1 MRKIIREVIVLKIL
15 RVLTKSVFYIFLM
28 LDIAVFALIAYLDVT
43 VSDDYKIKKGDPL
56 TIDSAVPI
64 TAVYEGT
71 KLSASEKTENIGE
84 EFNVDLKAFGI
95 IPFSKVSV
103 EVVDELHVAALGTP
117 FGMKLY
123 TDGVLVIDMT
133 DVETENGNINPAKN
147 AGILKGDYIV
157 SVDGRKITTNEE
169 LSAAVEASAGNE
181 MKFEIKR
188 GGKTKI
194 IRFCGVL
201 SKETGTYKIGLWV
214 RDSSAGIGTL
224 TFYSPATGVVCGL
237 GHGVC
242 DEDTEE
248 LLKLDSGEL
257 VTAEIISVEKGSSGS
272 PGQLKGK
279 FTYGTIGA
287 IDLNS
292 ENGVYSLLKGKLN
305 ISNLTE
311 IALKQEVKDGEAQ
324 ILCTVNGESPKLY
337 SCRVKKRSSA
347 YLSPTQNLLVT
358 VTDDELLS
366 LTGGIVQGMSGSPIL
381 QNGKL
386 IGAVTHVLIDD
397 STKGYGIFA
406 ENMLKT
412 AQSVEE
418 KSLKE
423 AS

>member
-1 MRKIIREVIVLKIL
+1 MKFA
-15 RVLTKSVFYIFLM
+15 RVLTKSLFYIFLA
-28 LDIAVFALIAYLDVT
+28 LDIVIFSMIAYLDMTVT
-43 VSDDYKIKKGDPL
+43 DDYKIKKGDPL
-56 TIDSAVPI
+56 TFDTAVPI

-71 KLSASEKTENIGE
+71 KLSASKKSDSIGE

-95 IPFSKVSV
+95 IPFSTVSV
-103 EVVDELHVAALGTP
+103 EVVDELRVAVLGTP

-133 DVETENGNINPAKN
+133 DVETENGNVNPAKE
-147 AGILKGDYIV
+147 AGIKKGDYIV
-157 SVDGRKITTNEE
+157 SVDGREITTNEE
-169 LSAAVEASAGNE
+169 LGAAVEASAGNE

-188 GGKTKI
+188 NGKTKI
-194 IRFCGVL
+194 IRFCAAL
-201 SKETGTYKIGLWV
+201 SKETNSYKIGLWV

-257 VTAEIISVEKGSSGS
+257 VTAEIVSVQKGSSGS
-272 PGQLKGK
+272 PGELKGK
-279 FTYGTIGA
+279 FTYSTIGA

-292 ENGVYSLLKGKLN
+292 ECGVFSLLQGRLN
-305 ISNLTE
+305 LSNLTE
-311 IALKQEVKDGEAQ
+311 IALKQEVRDGEAQ
-324 ILCTVNGESPKLY
+324 LLCTVNGELPKLF
-337 SCRVKKRSSA
+337 SCSIKKKSSA
-347 YLSPTQNLLVT
+347 YLSPTKNLVVT
-358 VTDDELLS
+358 VTDEELLN

-397 STKGYGIFA
+397 PTRGYGIFA

-412 AQSVEE
+412 AQTVEE
-418 KSLKE
+418 QSLKK

>member
-1 MRKIIREVIVLKIL
+1 MIVLKFA
-15 RVLTKSVFYIFLM
+15 RNLTKWVFFIILT
-28 LDIAVFALIAYLDVT
+28 LDIAVFSMIAYLNVT
-43 VSDDYKIKKGDPL
+43 VSNNYKIKKGDPL
-56 TIDSAVPI
+56 TFDAFVPI
-64 TAVYEGT
+64 TAVYEGS
-71 KLSASEKTENIGE
+71 KLSGSEKTDSISD
-84 EFNVDLKAFGI
+84 EFKVELKAFGM
-95 IPFSKVSV
+95 IPFSTVSV
-103 EVVDELHVAALGTP
+103 EVVDELNVAVLGTP

-123 TDGVLVIDMT
+123 TEGVLVIDMT
-133 DVETENGNINPAKN
+133 DVKTENGNVNPAKE
-147 AGILKGDYIV
+147 AGIEIGDYIV
-157 SVDGRKITTNEE
+157 SVDGRKISTNEE
-169 LSAAVEASAGNE
+169 LGAAVEASAGNE
-181 MKFEIKR
+181 MKLEIKR

-194 IRFCGVL
+194 IRFCAVL
-201 SKETGTYKIGLWV
+201 SKETNSYKVGLWV

-242 DEDTEE
+242 DENTEE

-279 FTYGTIGA
+279 FTYSSIGA

-292 ENGVYSLLKGKLN
+292 ECGVFSLLKGRLN
-305 ISNLTE
+305 LSNLTE
-311 IALKQEVKDGEAQ
+311 IALKQEVKDGDAQ
-324 ILCTVNGESPKLY
+324 LLCTVNGESPKLF
-337 SCRVKKRSSA
+337 SCSIKKKNSA
-347 YLSPTQNLLVT
+347 YLSPTKNLIVT
-358 VTDDELLS
+358 VTDKELLN

-386 IGAVTHVLIDD
+386 VGAVTHVLIDD
-397 STKGYGIFA
+397 PTSGYGIFA

-418 KSLKE
+418 QSLKE

>member
-1 MRKIIREVIVLKIL
+1 MKFA
-15 RVLTKSVFYIFLM
+15 RVLTKSVFYIILA
-28 LDIAVFALIAYLDVT
+28 LDIAVFSMIAYLNIT

-64 TAVYEGT
+64 TAVYQGT
-71 KLSASEKTENIGE
+71 RLSGNSKPENIGE
-84 EFNVDLKAFGI
+84 EFNVELKAFGI
-95 IPFSKVSV
+95 IPFSTVSV
-103 EVVDELHVAALGTP
+103 EVLDELQVAVLGTP

-123 TDGVLVIDMT
+123 TEGVLVIDMT
-133 DVETENGNINPAKN
+133 DVETENGNVNPAKD
-147 AGILKGDYIV
+147 AGIIKGDYIV
-157 SVDGRKITTNEE
+157 SVDGRKISTNEE

-194 IRFCGVL
+194 IRFCAAL
-201 SKETGTYKIGLWV
+201 SKETNSYKVGLWV

-224 TFYSPATGVVCGL
+224 TFYSPATEVVCGL

-242 DEDTEE
+242 DEDTKE
-248 LLKLDSGEL
+248 LLELDSGEL
-257 VTAEIISVEKGSSGS
+257 VTAEIISVEKGSAGS

-279 FTYGTIGA
+279 LTNSTIGA

-292 ENGVYSLLKGKLN
+292 EDGVFSLLKGKLSL
-305 ISNLTE
+305 SNLTE
-311 IALKQEVKDGEAQ
+311 IALKQEIKDGAAQ
-324 ILCTVNGESPKLY
+324 LLCTVNGDSPKLY
-337 SCRVKKRSSA
+337 SCTVKKRNSA
-347 YLSPTQNLLVT
+347 YLSPTQNLIVT
-358 VTDDELLS
+358 VNDSELLNLS
-366 LTGGIVQGMSGSPIL
+366 GGIVQGMSGSPII

-397 STKGYGIFA
+397 PTSGNGIFA

-418 KSLKE
+418 ESLKK

>member
-1 MRKIIREVIVLKIL
+1 MKFA
-15 RVLTKSVFYIFLM
+15 RVLTKSVFYIILA
-28 LDIAVFALIAYLDVT
+28 LDIAVFSMIAYLNIT

-64 TAVYEGT
+64 TAVYQGT
-71 KLSASEKTENIGE
+71 RLSGNSKPENIGE
-84 EFNVDLKAFGI
+84 EFNVELKAFGI
-95 IPFSKVSV
+95 IPFSTVSV
-103 EVVDELHVAALGTP
+103 EVVDELQVAVLGTP

-123 TDGVLVIDMT
+123 TEGVLVIDMT
-133 DVETENGNINPAKN
+133 DVETENGNVNPAKD
-147 AGILKGDYIV
+147 AGIIKGDYIV
-157 SVDGRKITTNEE
+157 SVDGMKIGTNEE

-188 GGKTKI
+188 DGKTKI
-194 IRFCGVL
+194 IRFCAVL
-201 SKETGTYKIGLWV
+201 SKETNSYKIGLWV

-224 TFYSPATGVVCGL
+224 SFYSPATGVVCGL

-248 LLKLDSGEL
+248 LLELNSGEL
-257 VTAEIISVEKGSSGS
+257 VTAEIISVEKGSAGS

-279 FTYGTIGA
+279 FTNGTIGA

-292 ENGVYSLLKGKLN
+292 EDGIFSLLKGELN
-305 ISNLTE
+305 LSNLTE
-311 IALKQEVKDGEAQ
+311 IALKQEIKDGEAQ
-324 ILCTVNGESPKLY
+324 LLCTVNGDSPKLY
-337 SCRVKKRSSA
+337 SCTVKKRNSA
-347 YLSPTQNLLVT
+347 YLSPTQNLIVT
-358 VTDDELLS
+358 VTDSELLNLS
-366 LTGGIVQGMSGSPIL
+366 GGIVQGMSGSPII

-397 STKGYGIFA
+397 PTSGYGIFA

-418 KSLKE
+418 ESLKK

>member
-1 MRKIIREVIVLKIL
+1 MIVLKFA
-15 RVLTKSVFYIFLM
+15 RNLTKWVFFIILT
-28 LDIAVFALIAYLDVT
+28 LDIAVFSMIAYLNVT
-43 VSDDYKIKKGDPL
+43 VSNNYKIKKGDPL
-56 TIDSAVPI
+56 TFDAFVPI
-64 TAVYEGT
+64 TAVYEGS
-71 KLSASEKTENIGE
+71 KLSGSEKTDSISD
-84 EFNVDLKAFGI
+84 EFKVELKAFGM
-95 IPFSKVSV
+95 IPFSTVSV
-103 EVVDELHVAALGTP
+103 EVVDELNVAVLGTP

-123 TDGVLVIDMT
+123 TEGVLVIDMT
-133 DVETENGNINPAKN
+133 EVKTENGNVNPAKD
-147 AGILKGDYIV
+147 AGIEIGDYIV
-157 SVDGRKITTNEE
+157 SVDGRKISTNEE
-169 LSAAVEASAGNE
+169 LGAAVEASAGNE
-181 MKFEIKR
+181 MKLEIKR
-188 GGKTKI
+188 NGKTKI
-194 IRFCGVL
+194 IRFCAVL
-201 SKETGTYKIGLWV
+201 SKETNSYKVGLWV

-279 FTYGTIGA
+279 FTYSSIGV

-292 ENGVYSLLKGKLN
+292 ECGVFSLLKGRLN
-305 ISNLTE
+305 LSNLTE
-311 IALKQEVKDGEAQ
+311 IALKQEVKDGDAQ
-324 ILCTVNGESPKLY
+324 LLCTVNGETPKLF
-337 SCRVKKRSSA
+337 SCSIKKKNSA
-347 YLSPTQNLLVT
+347 YLSPTKNLIVT
-358 VTDDELLS
+358 VTDKELLN

-386 IGAVTHVLIDD
+386 VGAVTHVLIDD
-397 STKGYGIFA
+397 PTSGYGIFA

-418 KSLKE
+418 QRLKE

>member
-1 MRKIIREVIVLKIL
+1 MKFARN
-15 RVLTKSVFYIFLM
+15 LTKCVFFIILT
-28 LDIAVFALIAYLDVT
+28 LDIVVFSMIAYLNIT
-43 VSDDYKIKKGDPL
+43 VSENYKIKRGDPL
-56 TIDSAVPI
+56 TFDTFVPI

-71 KLSASEKTENIGE
+71 KPSGGEKSDSISD
-84 EFNVDLKAFGI
+84 EFNVELKAFGM
-95 IPFSKVSV
+95 IPFSTVSV
-103 EVVDELHVAALGTP
+103 EVVDELNVAVLGTP

-123 TDGVLVIDMT
+123 TEGVLVIDMT
-133 DVETENGNINPAKN
+133 DVKTENGNVNPAKD
-147 AGILKGDYIV
+147 AGIEIGDYIV
-157 SVDGRKITTNEE
+157 SVDGRKISTNEE

-188 GGKTKI
+188 NGKTKI
-194 IRFCGVL
+194 ICFCAVL
-201 SKETGTYKIGLWV
+201 SKETNSYKIGLWV

-224 TFYSPATGVVCGL
+224 TFYSPATGIVCGL

-292 ENGVYSLLKGKLN
+292 ECGVFSLLKGKLN
-305 ISNLTE
+305 LSNLTE
-311 IALKQEVKDGEAQ
+311 IALKQEVKDGDAQ
-324 ILCTVNGESPKLY
+324 LLCTVNGETPKLF
-337 SCRVKKRSSA
+337 SCSIKKKNSA
-347 YLSPTQNLLVT
+347 YLSPTKNLIVT
-358 VTDDELLS
+358 VTDKELLN
-366 LTGGIVQGMSGSPIL
+366 LTGGIVLGMSGSPIL

-386 IGAVTHVLIDD
+386 VGAVTHVLIDD
-397 STKGYGIFA
+397 PTSGYGIFA

-412 AQSVEE
+412 AQSVEDQ
-418 KSLKE
+418 SLKE

>member
-1 MRKIIREVIVLKIL
+1 MIVLKFA
-15 RVLTKSVFYIFLM
+15 RVLAKSVFYIILA
-28 LDIAVFALIAYLDVT
+28 LDIAVFSMIAYLDIT

-56 TIDSAVPI
+56 TIDSTVPI

-84 EFNVDLKAFGI
+84 EFNVELKAFGI
-95 IPFSKVSV
+95 IPFSTVSV
-103 EVVDELHVAALGTP
+103 EVVDELQVAVLGTP

-123 TDGVLVIDMT
+123 TEGVLVIDMT
-133 DVETENGNINPAKN
+133 DVETEKGNINPAKD
-147 AGILKGDYIV
+147 AGIMKGDYIV
-157 SVDGRKITTNEE
+157 SVDGRKISTNEE

-194 IRFCGVL
+194 ICFCAAL
-201 SKETGTYKIGLWV
+201 SEETNSYKIGLWV

-242 DEDTEE
+242 DEDTQK
-248 LLKLDSGEL
+248 LLELDSGEL
-257 VTAEIISVEKGSSGS
+257 VTAEIISVEKGTSGS

-305 ISNLTE
+305 LSNLTE

-324 ILCTVNGESPKLY
+324 LLCTIDGISPKLY
-337 SCRVKKRSSA
+337 SCTVKKRSSA
-347 YLSPTQNLLVT
+347 YLSPSQNLVVT

-366 LTGGIVQGMSGSPIL
+366 ITGGIVQGMSGSPII

-397 STKGYGIFA
+397 PTSGYGIFA

-412 AQSVEE
+412 AQRVEE
-418 KSLKE
+418 QSLKE

>member
-1 MRKIIREVIVLKIL
+1 MKFARN
-15 RVLTKSVFYIFLM
+15 LTKWVFFIILT
-28 LDIAVFALIAYLDVT
+28 LDIAVFSMIAYLDIT

-84 EFNVDLKAFGI
+84 EFNVELKAFGI
-95 IPFSKVSV
+95 IPFSTVSV
-103 EVVDELHVAALGTP
+103 EVVDELQVAVLGTP

-123 TDGVLVIDMT
+123 TEGVLVIDMT
-133 DVETENGNINPAKN
+133 DVETEKGNINPAKD
-147 AGILKGDYIV
+147 AGIMKGDYIV
-157 SVDGRKITTNEE
+157 SVDGRKISTNEE

-194 IRFCGVL
+194 ICFCAAL
-201 SKETGTYKIGLWV
+201 SEETNSYKIGLWV

-242 DEDTEE
+242 DEDTEK
-248 LLKLDSGEL
+248 LLELDSGEL
-257 VTAEIISVEKGSSGS
+257 VTAEIISVEKGTSGS

-305 ISNLTE
+305 LSNLTE

-324 ILCTVNGESPKLY
+324 LLCTIDGNSPKLY
-337 SCRVKKRSSA
+337 SCTVKKRSSA
-347 YLSPTQNLLVT
+347 YLSPSQNLVVT

-366 LTGGIVQGMSGSPIL
+366 ITGGIVQGMSGSPII

-397 STKGYGIFA
+397 PTSGYGIFA

-412 AQSVEE
+412 AQRVEE
-418 KSLKE
+418 QSLKE

>member
-1 MRKIIREVIVLKIL
+1 MIVLKFL
-15 RVLTKSVFYIFLM
+15 RVLTKSVFYIILAF
-28 LDIAVFALIAYLDVT
+28 DIVIFSMIAYLDIT
-43 VSDDYKIKKGDPL
+43 VSDDYKIKKGDAL
-56 TIDSAVPI
+56 SFDTAVPI

-71 KLSASEKTENIGE
+71 KLSASGKSDSIGE
-84 EFNVDLKAFGI
+84 EFDVELKAFGI
-95 IPFSKVSV
+95 IPFSTVSV
-103 EVVDELHVAALGTP
+103 EVVDELQVSVLGTP

-123 TDGVLVIDMT
+123 TEGVLVIDMT
-133 DVETENGNINPAKN
+133 DVETENGNVNPAKE

-157 SVDGRKITTNEE
+157 SVDGRKIGTNEE

-181 MKFEIKR
+181 MEFEIKR
-188 GGKTKI
+188 NGKTKV
-194 IRFCGVL
+194 IRFCAAL
-201 SKETGTYKIGLWV
+201 SKETNSYKIGLWV

-224 TFYSPATGVVCGL
+224 TFYSPVTGVVCGL

-248 LLKLDSGEL
+248 LLELDSGEL
-257 VTAEIISVEKGSSGS
+257 VTAEIISVEKGSSGN

-279 FTYGTIGA
+279 FTYNTIGA

-292 ENGVYSLLKGKLN
+292 ECGIFSLIKGKLN

-311 IALKQEVKDGEAQ
+311 IALKQEVKDGDAQ
-324 ILCTVNGESPKLY
+324 LLCTVNGESPKLF
-337 SCRVKKRSSA
+337 SCSIKKKNAA
-347 YLSPTQNLLVT
+347 YLSPTKNLIVT
-358 VTDDELLS
+358 VTDKELLN

-386 IGAVTHVLIDD
+386 VGAVTHVLIDD
-397 STKGYGIFA
+397 PTSGYGIFA

-412 AQSVEE
+412 AQGVTEE
-418 KSLKE
+418 IKQ

>member
-1 MRKIIREVIVLKIL
+1 MIVLKFA
-15 RVLTKSVFYIFLM
+15 RVLTKSLFYIFLA
-28 LDIAVFALIAYLDVT
+28 LDIVIFSMIAYLDMTVT
-43 VSDDYKIKKGDPL
+43 DDYKIKKGDPL
-56 TIDSAVPI
+56 TFDTAVPI

-71 KLSASEKTENIGE
+71 KLSASKKSDSIGE

-95 IPFSKVSV
+95 IPFSTVSV
-103 EVVDELHVAALGTP
+103 EVVDELRVAVLGTP

-133 DVETENGNINPAKN
+133 DVETENGNVNPAKE
-147 AGILKGDYIV
+147 AGIKKGDYIV
-157 SVDGRKITTNEE
+157 SVDGREITTNEE
-169 LSAAVEASAGNE
+169 LGAAVEASAGNE

-188 GGKTKI
+188 NGKTKI
-194 IRFCGVL
+194 IRFCAAL
-201 SKETGTYKIGLWV
+201 SKETNSYKIGLWV

-257 VTAEIISVEKGSSGS
+257 VTAEIVSVQKGSSGS
-272 PGQLKGK
+272 PGELKGK
-279 FTYGTIGA
+279 FTYSTIGA

-292 ENGVYSLLKGKLN
+292 ECGVFSLLQGRLN
-305 ISNLTE
+305 LSNLTE
-311 IALKQEVKDGEAQ
+311 IALKQEVRDGEAQ
-324 ILCTVNGESPKLY
+324 LLCTVNGELPKLF
-337 SCRVKKRSSA
+337 SCSIKKKSSA
-347 YLSPTQNLLVT
+347 YLSPTKNLVVT
-358 VTDDELLS
+358 VTDEELLN

-397 STKGYGIFA
+397 PTRGYGIFA

-412 AQSVEE
+412 AQTVEE
-418 KSLKE
+418 QSLKK

>member
-1 MRKIIREVIVLKIL
+1 MKFARI
-15 RVLTKSVFYIFLM
+15 LTKSLFYIFLA
-28 LDIAVFALIAYLDVT
+28 LDIVIFSMIAYLDMTVT
-43 VSDDYKIKKGDPL
+43 DDYKIKKGDPL
-56 TIDSAVPI
+56 TFDTAVPI

-71 KLSASEKTENIGE
+71 KLSASEKSDSIGE

-95 IPFSKVSV
+95 IPFSTVSV
-103 EVVDELHVAALGTP
+103 EVVDELQVAVLGTP

-133 DVETENGNINPAKN
+133 DVETENGNVNPAKE
-147 AGILKGDYIV
+147 AGIKKGDYIV
-157 SVDGRKITTNEE
+157 SVDGREITTNEE
-169 LSAAVEASAGNE
+169 LGAAVEASAGNE

-188 GGKTKI
+188 NGKTKI
-194 IRFCGVL
+194 IRFCAAL
-201 SKETGTYKIGLWV
+201 SKETNSYKIGLWV

-257 VTAEIISVEKGSSGS
+257 VTAEIVSVQKGSSGS
-272 PGQLKGK
+272 PGELKGK
-279 FTYGTIGA
+279 FTYSTIGA

-292 ENGVYSLLKGKLN
+292 ECGVFSLLQGRLN
-305 ISNLTE
+305 LSNLNE
-311 IALKQEVKDGEAQ
+311 IALKQEVRDGEAQ
-324 ILCTVNGESPKLY
+324 LLCTVNGESPKLF
-337 SCRVKKRSSA
+337 SCSIKKKSSA
-347 YLSPTQNLLVT
+347 YLSPTKNLVVT
-358 VTDDELLS
+358 VTDEELLN

-397 STKGYGIFA
+397 PTRGYGIFA

-412 AQSVEE
+412 AQTVEE
-418 KSLKE
+418 QSLKK

>member
-1 MRKIIREVIVLKIL
+1 MKFARN
-15 RVLTKSVFYIFLM
+15 LTKWVFFIILT
-28 LDIAVFALIAYLDVT
+28 LDIAVFSMIAYLNVT
-43 VSDDYKIKKGDPL
+43 VSNNYKIKKGDPL
-56 TIDSAVPI
+56 TFDAFVPI
-64 TAVYEGT
+64 TAVYEGS
-71 KLSASEKTENIGE
+71 KLSGSEKTDSISD
-84 EFNVDLKAFGI
+84 EFKVELKAFGM
-95 IPFSKVSV
+95 IPFSTVSV
-103 EVVDELHVAALGTP
+103 EVVDELNVAVLGTP

-123 TDGVLVIDMT
+123 TEGVLVIDMT
-133 DVETENGNINPAKN
+133 DVKTENGNVNPAKD
-147 AGILKGDYIV
+147 AGIEIGDYIV
-157 SVDGRKITTNEE
+157 SVDGRKISTNEE
-169 LSAAVEASAGNE
+169 LGAAVEASAGNE
-181 MKFEIKR
+181 MKLEIKR

-194 IRFCGVL
+194 IRFCAVL
-201 SKETGTYKIGLWV
+201 SKETNSYKVGLWV

-279 FTYGTIGA
+279 FTYGSIGA

-292 ENGVYSLLKGKLN
+292 ECGVFSLLKGRLN
-305 ISNLTE
+305 LSNLTE
-311 IALKQEVKDGEAQ
+311 IALKQEVKDGDAQ
-324 ILCTVNGESPKLY
+324 LLCTVNGETPKLF
-337 SCRVKKRSSA
+337 SCSIKKKNSA
-347 YLSPTQNLLVT
+347 YLSPTKNLIVT
-358 VTDDELLS
+358 VTDKELLN

-386 IGAVTHVLIDD
+386 VGAVTHVLIDD
-397 STKGYGIFA
+397 PTSGYGIFA

-418 KSLKE
+418 QSIKE

>member
-1 MRKIIREVIVLKIL
+1 MIVLKFA
-15 RVLTKSVFYIFLM
+15 RNLTKWVFFIILT
-28 LDIAVFALIAYLDVT
+28 LDIAVFSMIAYLNVT
-43 VSDDYKIKKGDPL
+43 VSNNYKIKKGDPL
-56 TIDSAVPI
+56 TFDAFVPI
-64 TAVYEGT
+64 TAVYEGS
-71 KLSASEKTENIGE
+71 KLSGSEKTDSISD
-84 EFNVDLKAFGI
+84 EFKVELKAFGM
-95 IPFSKVSV
+95 IPFSTVSV
-103 EVVDELHVAALGTP
+103 EVVDELNVAVLGTP

-123 TDGVLVIDMT
+123 TEGVLVIDMT
-133 DVETENGNINPAKN
+133 DVKTENGNVNPAKD
-147 AGILKGDYIV
+147 AGIEIGDYIV
-157 SVDGRKITTNEE
+157 SVDGRKISTNEE
-169 LSAAVEASAGNE
+169 LGAAVEASAGNE
-181 MKFEIKR
+181 MKLEIKR

-194 IRFCGVL
+194 IRFCAVL
-201 SKETGTYKIGLWV
+201 SKETNSYKVGLWV

-279 FTYGTIGA
+279 FTYSSIGA

-292 ENGVYSLLKGKLN
+292 ECGVFSLLKGRLN
-305 ISNLTE
+305 LSNLTE
-311 IALKQEVKDGEAQ
+311 IALKQEVKDGDAQ
-324 ILCTVNGESPKLY
+324 LLCTVNGETPKLF
-337 SCRVKKRSSA
+337 SCSIKKKNSA
-347 YLSPTQNLLVT
+347 YLSPTKNLIVT
-358 VTDDELLS
+358 VTDKELLN

-386 IGAVTHVLIDD
+386 VGAVTHVLIDD
-397 STKGYGIFA
+397 PTSGYGIFA

-418 KSLKE
+418 QSIKE

>member
-1 MRKIIREVIVLKIL
+1 MKFL
-15 RVLTKSVFYIFLM
+15 RVLTKSVFYIILVF
-28 LDIAVFALIAYLDVT
+28 DIVIFSMVAYLDIT
-43 VSDDYKIKKGDPL
+43 VSDDYKIKKGDAL
-56 TIDSAVPI
+56 SFDTAVPI

-71 KLSASEKTENIGE
+71 KLSASGKSDSIGE
-84 EFNVDLKAFGI
+84 EFNVELKAFGI
-95 IPFSKVSV
+95 IPFSTVSV
-103 EVVDELHVAALGTP
+103 EVVDELQVSVLGTP

-123 TDGVLVIDMT
+123 TEGVLVIDMT
-133 DVETENGNINPAKN
+133 DVETENGNVNPAKD
-147 AGILKGDYIV
+147 AGIEIGDYIV
-157 SVDGRKITTNEE
+157 SVDGRKISTNEE
-169 LSAAVEASAGNE
+169 LGAAVEASAGNE
-181 MKFEIKR
+181 MKLEIKR

-194 IRFCGVL
+194 IRFCAVL
-201 SKETGTYKIGLWV
+201 SKETNSYKVGLWV

-279 FTYGTIGA
+279 FTYSSIGA

-292 ENGVYSLLKGKLN
+292 ECGVFSLLKGRLN
-305 ISNLTE
+305 LSNLTE
-311 IALKQEVKDGEAQ
+311 IALKQEVKDGDAQ
-324 ILCTVNGESPKLY
+324 LLCTVNGETPKLF
-337 SCRVKKRSSA
+337 SCSIKKKNSA
-347 YLSPTQNLLVT
+347 YLSPTKNLIVT
-358 VTDDELLS
+358 VTDKELLN

-386 IGAVTHVLIDD
+386 VGAVTHVLIDD
-397 STKGYGIFA
+397 PTSGYGIFA

-418 KSLKE
+418 QSIKE

>member
-1 MRKIIREVIVLKIL
+1 MIFLRVA
-15 RVLTKSVFYIFLM
+15 RVLTKSVFYIILA
-28 LDIAVFALIAYLDVT
+28 LDIAVFSMIAYLDIT
-43 VSDDYKIKKGDPL
+43 VSKDYKIKKGDRL
-56 TIDSAVPI
+56 MIDSAVPI
-64 TAVYEGT
+64 TAEYEGT
-71 KLSASEKTENIGE
+71 KLSGSEKTENIGE
-84 EFNVDLKAFGI
+84 EFKVDLKAFGI
-95 IPFSKVSV
+95 IPFSTVSV
-103 EVVDELHVAALGTP
+103 EVVDELQVAVLGTP

-123 TDGVLVIDMT
+123 TEGVLVIDMT
-133 DVETENGNINPAKN
+133 DVETEKGNINPAKS
-147 AGILKGDYIV
+147 AGIMKGDYIV
-157 SVDGRKITTNEE
+157 SVDGRKISTNEE
-169 LSAAVEASAGNE
+169 LSAAVESSAGNE

-194 IRFCGVL
+194 IRFCAAL
-201 SKETGTYKIGLWV
+201 SKETNSYKIGLWV

-224 TFYSPATGVVCGL
+224 TFYSPATGVACGL

-242 DEDTEE
+242 DEDTKE

-272 PGQLKGK
+272 PGQLKGR

-287 IDLNS
+287 IDLNCD
-292 ENGVYSLLKGKLN
+292 NGVYSLLKGKLN

-324 ILCTVNGESPKLY
+324 LLCTVDGDSPKLY
-337 SCRVKKRSSA
+337 SCTVKKRSSA
-347 YLSPTQNLLVT
+347 YLSATQNLLVT
-358 VTDDELLS
+358 VTDSELLS
-366 LTGGIVQGMSGSPIL
+366 LTGGIVQGMSGSPII

-397 STKGYGIFA
+397 PTSGYGIFA

-418 KSLKE
+418 QSLKE

>member
-1 MRKIIREVIVLKIL
+1 MKFA
-15 RVLTKSVFYIFLM
+15 RVLTKSLFYIFLA
-28 LDIAVFALIAYLDVT
+28 LDIVIFSMIAYLDMTVT
-43 VSDDYKIKKGDPL
+43 DDYKIKKGDPL
-56 TIDSAVPI
+56 TFDTAVPI

-71 KLSASEKTENIGE
+71 KLSASEKSDSIGE

-95 IPFSKVSV
+95 IPFSTVSV
-103 EVVDELHVAALGTP
+103 EVVDELRVAVLGTP

-133 DVETENGNINPAKN
+133 DVETENGNVNPAKE
-147 AGILKGDYIV
+147 AGIKKGDYIV
-157 SVDGRKITTNEE
+157 SVDGREITTNEE
-169 LSAAVEASAGNE
+169 LGAAVEASAGNE

-188 GGKTKI
+188 NGKTKI
-194 IRFCGVL
+194 IRFCAAL
-201 SKETGTYKIGLWV
+201 SKETNSYKIGLWV

-257 VTAEIISVEKGSSGS
+257 VTAEIVSVQKGSSGS
-272 PGQLKGK
+272 PGELKGK
-279 FTYGTIGA
+279 FTYSTIGA

-292 ENGVYSLLKGKLN
+292 ECGVFSLLQGRLN
-305 ISNLTE
+305 LSNLTE
-311 IALKQEVKDGEAQ
+311 IALKQEVRDGEAQ
-324 ILCTVNGESPKLY
+324 LLCTVNGELPKLF
-337 SCRVKKRSSA
+337 SCSIKKKSSA
-347 YLSPTQNLLVT
+347 YLSPTKNLVVT
-358 VTDDELLS
+358 VTDEELLN

-397 STKGYGIFA
+397 PTRGYGIFA

-412 AQSVEE
+412 AQTVEE
-418 KSLKE
+418 QSLKK

>member
-1 MRKIIREVIVLKIL
+1 
-15 RVLTKSVFYIFLM
+15 
-28 LDIAVFALIAYLDVT
+28 
-43 VSDDYKIKKGDPL
+43 
-56 TIDSAVPI
+56 
-64 TAVYEGT
+64 
-71 KLSASEKTENIGE
+71 
-84 EFNVDLKAFGI
+84 
-95 IPFSKVSV
+95 
-103 EVVDELHVAALGTP
+103 
-117 FGMKLY
+117 MKLY
-123 TDGVLVIDMT
+123 TEGVLVIDMT
-133 DVETENGNINPAKN
+133 DVKTENGNVNPAKD
-147 AGILKGDYIV
+147 AGIEIGDYIV
-157 SVDGRKITTNEE
+157 SVDGRKISTNEE
-169 LSAAVEASAGNE
+169 LGAAVEASAGNE
-181 MKFEIKR
+181 MKLEIKR

-194 IRFCGVL
+194 IRFCAVL
-201 SKETGTYKIGLWV
+201 SKETNSYKVGLWV

-279 FTYGTIGA
+279 FTYSSIGA

-292 ENGVYSLLKGKLN
+292 ECGVFSLLKGRLN
-305 ISNLTE
+305 LSNLTE
-311 IALKQEVKDGEAQ
+311 IALKQEVKDGDAQ
-324 ILCTVNGESPKLY
+324 LLCTVNGETPKLF
-337 SCRVKKRSSA
+337 SCSIKKKNSA
-347 YLSPTQNLLVT
+347 YLSPTKNLIVT
-358 VTDDELLS
+358 VTDKELLN

-386 IGAVTHVLIDD
+386 VGAVTHVLIDD
-397 STKGYGIFA
+397 PTSGYGIFA

-418 KSLKE
+418 KSIKE